1 MRAYR
6 ARGIGVTP
14 RPTLAAFAALALL
27 VAAGSACVPLFI
39 PPLPSD
45 RLEPE
50 PAFRLHGDARLERAS
65 EDGAGLVLVMRAAEV
80 PSGGWLVVQWFG
92 PSGPA
97 RASESVWFDPE
108 SLDAEV
114 RLETPPALEVT
125 RGEWRAVLSW
135 DGRLVRQL
143 RIELE

>member
-1 MRAYR
+1 MIAQR
-6 ARGIGVTP
+6 ARKGGALA
-14 RPTLAAFAALALL
+14 TLAAIALL

-80 PSGGWLVVQWFG
+80 PSGGWLAVQWFG

-97 RASESVWFDPE
+97 RASESVWFDLE
-108 SLDAEV
+108 MLDAEV
-114 RLETPPALEVT
+114 RLETPPSLEVT
-125 RGEWRAVLSW
+125 PGEWRAVLSW
-135 DGRLVRQL
+135 GGRLVRQL
-143 RIELE
+143 RIEVE

>member
-1 MRAYR
+1 VIAQR
-6 ARGIGVTP
+6 ARKGGALA
-14 RPTLAAFAALALL
+14 TLAAIALL

-80 PSGGWLVVQWFG
+80 PSGGWLAVQWFG

-97 RASESVWFDPE
+97 RASESVWFDLE
-108 SLDAEV
+108 MLDAEV
-114 RLETPPALEVT
+114 RLETPPSLEVT
-125 RGEWRAVLSW
+125 PGEWRAVLSW
-135 DGRLVRQL
+135 GGRLVRQL
-143 RIELE
+143 RIEVE

>member
-1 MRAYR
+1 MIAQRTGK
-6 ARGIGVTP
+6 RGP
-14 RPTLAAFAALALL
+14 LAALAALALL
-27 VAAGSACVPLFI
+27 AAVSACVPLFI

-50 PAFRLHGDARLERAS
+50 PAFRLHGDARLEPAS
-65 EDGAGLVLVMRAAEV
+65 GDGAGLVLVMRAAEV
-80 PSGGWLVVQWFG
+80 PSGGWLAVQWFG

-97 RASESVWFDPE
+97 RASESVWFDRE
-108 SLDAEV
+108 SLDTEV

-125 RGEWRAVLSW
+125 PGEWRAVLSW

>member
-1 MRAYR
+1 
-6 ARGIGVTP
+6 
-14 RPTLAAFAALALL
+14 
-27 VAAGSACVPLFI
+27 VPLFV

-80 PSGGWLVVQWFG
+80 PAGGWLAVQWFG

-97 RASESVWFDPE
+97 RASESVWFEPE
-108 SLDAEV
+108 SVGEEV
-114 RLETPPALEVT
+114 RLGVAAGVRRHAGRVARGALLGRPPGAAAADRARVT
-125 RGEWRAVLSW
+125 T
-135 DGRLVRQL
+135 
-143 RIELE
+143 

>member
-1 MRAYR
+1 MIAQR
-6 ARGIGVTP
+6 ARKGGALA
-14 RPTLAAFAALALL
+14 TLAAIALL

-65 EDGAGLVLVMRAAEV
+65 EDGPGLVLVMRAAEV
-80 PSGGWLVVQWFG
+80 PSGGWLAVQWFG

-97 RASESVWFDPE
+97 RASESVWFDLE
-108 SLDAEV
+108 MLDAEV
-114 RLETPPALEVT
+114 RLETPPSLEVT
-125 RGEWRAVLSW
+125 PGEWRAVLSW
-135 DGRLVRQL
+135 GGRLVRQL
-143 RIELE
+143 RIEVE

>member
-1 MRAYR
+1 MIAQR
-6 ARGIGVTP
+6 ARKGGALA
-14 RPTLAAFAALALL
+14 TLAAIALL

-65 EDGAGLVLVMRAAEV
+65 EDGPGLVLVMRAAEV
-80 PSGGWLVVQWFG
+80 PSGGWLAVQWFG

-108 SLDAEV
+108 MLDAEV
-114 RLETPPALEVT
+114 RLETPPSLEVT
-125 RGEWRAVLSW
+125 PGEWRAVLSW
-135 DGRLVRQL
+135 GGRLVRQL
-143 RIELE
+143 RIEVE